1 MKISNLI
8 TRNLLV
14 TFLFYSLSVSLIFA
28 SKISDKIE
36 SSAKSSYVYITYLKD
51 DNIKI
56 SVIDDS
62 IVNLTGTVSEWS
74 YLALAEETISGL
86 PGVKKVNNN
95 LTIQG
100 EKPAEYSDAWIS
112 MRIKSVLLFHRNVS
126 AANTD
131 ISVNEGVVTLNGI
144 ASTEAQKELTREYAI
159 DVDGVKSV
167 NNSIT
172 VDKNTKTIFEKI
184 GDNIDDAS
192 ITAQVRMALL
202 LHRST
207 NVLKTKVAT
216 EKGIVTVQGNAKNGA
231 EKDLVGKLVNNVKGV
246 KGLKN
251 KLTIVVPSNNG

>member
-1 MKISNLI
+1 MIITKSNI
-8 TRNLLV
+8 QSLLV
-14 TFLFYSLSVSLIFA
+14 TILFISLSASLIFA

-36 SSAKSSYVYITYLKD
+36 SSAKSTYVYVTYLKD
-51 DNIKI
+51 DDIKI
-56 SVIDDS
+56 NVIDDS
-62 IVNLTGTVSEWS
+62 IVRLTGTVSEWS
-74 YLALAEETISGL
+74 HLALAEETIYSL
-86 PGVKKVNNN
+86 PGVKQVVNN

-100 EKPAEYSDAWIS
+100 EKPAENSDAWIT
-112 MRIKSVLLFHRNVS
+112 MRIKSVLMFHRNVS

-131 ISVNEGVVTLNGI
+131 ISVKDGIVSLNGI
-144 ASTEAQKELTREYAI
+144 ASSQAQKELTREYAI

-167 NNSIT
+167 NNYMI
-172 VDKNTKTIFEKI
+172 VDKKTKSTLEKI

-216 EKGIVTVQGNAKNGA
+216 NNGIVTVRGNAKNGA
-231 EKDLVGKLVNNVKGV
+231 EKDLVGKLVNNIKGV

-251 KLTIVVPSNNG
+251 KLIIVL